1 MPPVAVLFTGLL
13 ATSEPLLANVR
24 ASLEADWGPIAL
36 ASAARPWT
44 ETDYYEAEM
53 GKGLLRQFLAF
64 ERLVGVDRLAS
75 LKQRSVALEETWKAG
90 AKVDRPV
97 NIDPG
102 LLSEHSLT
110 LASTKRAGHRVWIG
124 EGIWAEITVVYR
136 DGAFQLLHW
145 TYPDFRRPETLEFLA
160 ACRRLFLPR
169 LLTSKS

>member
-13 ATSEPLLANVR
+13 ATSEPLLAAVR
-24 ASLEADWGPIAL
+24 ASLEAEWGPVAQ
-36 ASAARPWT
+36 ASIPRPWT

-53 GKGLLRQFLAF
+53 GKGLVRQFLAF
-64 ERLVGVDRLAS
+64 ERLVGVDRLQD
-75 LKQRSVALEETWKAG
+75 LKRRSVALEETFKPG
-90 AKVDRPV
+90 ASVARPV

-102 LLSEHSLT
+102 LLGEHSLT

-145 TYPDFRRPETLEFLA
+145 TYPDFRRPATLEFLA
-160 ACRRLFLPR
+160 ACRKLFLPR
-169 LLTSKS
+169 LR